1 MSYKLSGLFVA
12 SVLFCF
18 PAALQAGQ
26 SPVITTQPLSQTAVA
41 GSSATFTVA
50 ATGTAPLGLQWK
62 FNGANLS
69 GATNLTLRLD
79 NVQPAQAGTYSVRVS
94 NPYGSAQSS
103 SAQLT
108 VNVPALITNQPMS
121 VATAAGATVTFA
133 AGASGTA
140 NGVDTATATAV
151 DAQGNVFVTGYA
163 QEQGNGLDY
172 VTLKYNSAGVLLWR
186 AAYNRPADQDDQA
199 TALALDSAGNV
210 YVTGASRGSSSGW
223 DYATLKYDS
232 NGNRL
237 WVARY
242 NGAGQDDAAAA
253 LAVDASGNVYVTGS
267 SKNSSG
273 H

>member
-1 MSYKLSGLFVA
+1 MSYKLSGLLVA

-26 SPVITTQPLSQTAVA
+26 SPAITTQPQSQTAVA

-121 VATAAGATVTFA
+121 VATVAGATVTFST
-133 AGASGTA
+133 GASGTA
-140 NGVDTATATAV
+140 PIFY
-151 DAQGNVFVTGYA
+151 Q
-163 QEQGNGLDY
+163 
-172 VTLKYNSAGVLLWR
+172 W
-186 AAYNRPADQDDQA
+186 
-199 TALALDSAGNV
+199 
-210 YVTGASRGSSSGW
+210 
-223 DYATLKYDS
+223 
-232 NGNRL
+232 
-237 WVARY
+237 RY
-242 NGAGQDDAAAA
+242 NGAPMAGATKSTLTLTD
-253 LAVDASGNVYVTGS
+253 VDIINSGDYSVVASRSEERRVGKECRSRWSPY
-267 SKNSSG
+267 